1 MSGAITLAPTCSILW
16 NCVPAALR
24 IVRDII
30 DGLIRA
36 AILNELGSVFLYVL
50 INQILSHC
58 RRSSTLSIKPAR
70 KKINRSAERPS
81 VQNCSLGEVAA
92 RRGGF
97 SGDSARN
104 AAKTRQASDPKAV
117 VIPMARSTGICERA
131 STPNTKI
138 VVVLHTTRP

>member
-1 MSGAITLAPTCSILW
+1 MPQLVDVVELRAG
-16 NCVPAALR
+16 ALR

-36 AILNELGSVFLYVL
+36 AILNEVEPVFLCVL
-50 INQILSHC
+50 INQTLGHC
-58 RRSSTLSIKPAR
+58 RRSSTLAIKPAR
-70 KKINRSAERPS
+70 KKINRLRRDHLFNIAH
-81 VQNCSLGEVAA
+81 LGEVAA

-97 SGDSARN
+97 LGDSARN
-104 AAKTRQASDPKAV
+104 AAKTRQASDPNAV
-117 VIPMARSTGICERA
+117 VNPMARSTGICERA

>member
-1 MSGAITLAPTCSILW
+1 
-16 NCVPAALR
+16 VPAALR

-36 AILNELGSVFLYVL
+36 AILNEVGSVFLCLL
-50 INQILSHC
+50 INQTLCHC
-58 RRSSTLSIKPAR
+58 RRSSKLSIKPAR
-70 KKINRSAERPS
+70 KKINRLRRDHLFKIAHI
-81 VQNCSLGEVAA
+81 GEVAA

-97 SGDSARN
+97 SGDSARS
-104 AAKTRQASDPKAV
+104 AAKTRQASDPKAA
-117 VIPMARSTGICERA
+117 VIPMARRTGICERA

>member
-1 MSGAITLAPTCSILW
+1 MLW
-16 NCVPAALR
+16 NCVPAAPR

-30 DGLIRA
+30 NGLIRV
-36 AILNELGSVFLYVL
+36 AILNELEPVVLCVL
-50 INQILSHC
+50 IDQPLGHR
-58 RRSSTLSIKPAR
+58 RRSRTLAFKPAR
-70 KKINRSAERPS
+70 KKINRLRRDHLFNIAHF
-81 VQNCSLGEVAA
+81 GEVAA

-104 AAKTRQASDPKAV
+104 AAKSRQASDPKAV

-138 VVVLHTTRP
+138 VVELHTTRP

>member
-1 MSGAITLAPTCSILW
+1 VAEVLGII
-16 NCVPAALR
+16 
-24 IVRDII
+24 RDII

-36 AILNELGSVFLYVL
+36 AILNEVGSVFLCL
-50 INQILSHC
+50 LFNQTLCHC

-70 KKINRSAERPS
+70 KKINRLRRDHLFKIAH
-81 VQNCSLGEVAA
+81 LGEVAA

-104 AAKTRQASDPKAV
+104 AAKTRQVNDPKAV

-138 VVVLHTTRP
+138 VVVLHTTSP